1 MAIQRGAPCAL
12 PEAALGNL
20 PILRDGLTLPSHGA
34 LPAGPD
40 ALVFA
45 EFSRFLPGT
54 IVVSMAGDGH
64 GRRRPE
70 AGGRT
75 CTLHPSAESLR
86 SAMFGDSVVV
96 RPRKIVG

>member
-1 MAIQRGAPCAL
+1 MECGRGTLYAPRSGSGELAD
-12 PEAALGNL
+12 PARG
-20 PILRDGLTLPSHGA
+20 GLTLPSHGA

-45 EFSRFLPGT
+45 ELSRFLPGT